1 MKDLLSSG
9 VRGLAVV
16 WVSFNKEGAEE
27 LHRLVPGPGVLYIAL
42 YSWKMDLVSKE
53 NVSYLL
59 KTERAAG
66 WPLTKGR
73 VWF

>member
-16 WVSFNKEGAEE
+16 WVFFNKEGAEE
-27 LHRLVPGPGVLYIAL
+27 LHRLVPEPGVLYIAL

-53 NVSYLL
+53 NMCHIC
-59 KTERAAG
+59 
-66 WPLTKGR
+66 
-73 VWF
+73 